1 VTSVRADAWTD
12 DELTLLYEFVND
24 EDWLDEAC
32 ELLPNRTRNA
42 IQQRMSGLR
51 REAEIV
57 PRKRGP
63 RAWSEKMD
71 RRKKAAEGSRKL
83 ALALLALDEAGA
95 AALSEH
101 ERGEADT
108 LRHVKDELE
117 GAHREQVQLTFLD
130 GPLFDWRHA
139 A

>member
-1 VTSVRADAWTD
+1 MTSVRADSWTD
-12 DELTLLYEFVND
+12 EELTLLYEFVND

-42 IQQRMSGLR
+42 IQQRMGALR

-83 ALALLALDEAGA
+83 ALALLALDEAA
-95 AALSEH
+95 APALSEH
-101 ERGEADT
+101 ERREADT
-108 LRHVKDELE
+108 LREIREELDQE
-117 GAHREQVQLTFLD
+117 PREQVQLAFLD